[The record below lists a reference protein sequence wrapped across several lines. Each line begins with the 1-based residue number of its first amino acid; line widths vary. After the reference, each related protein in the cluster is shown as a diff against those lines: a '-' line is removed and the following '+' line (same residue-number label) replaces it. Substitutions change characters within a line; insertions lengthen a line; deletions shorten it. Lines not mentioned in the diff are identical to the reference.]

1 MVQMFNVGFY
11 VLLCK
16 MQHRAQICNKNKQT
30 ENLGEDLQRHWTFVP
45 RQLLQQTNT
54 NTEITQGLNL
64 VISHVGL

>member
-11 VLLCK
+11 VLLAEHK
-16 MQHRAQICNKNKQT
+16 FAIKTNKQT
-30 ENLGEDLQRHWTFVP
+30 ENLGDDVQRRWTFAP

-54 NTEITQGLNL
+54 NMEITQGLNL